1 MEIHVANPIYD
12 IVFKFLME
20 DQRAART
27 LLSALL
33 KKEVLEVQMRQH
45 EYING
50 SRDTISLFRI
60 DFHALVRDAK
70 GKEEKI
76 LIELQKNWVE
86 TEVLRFRQ
94 YLGTH
99 YLSPD
104 NMKKTETPKGEIK
117 KVFAYPMVTIYLLG
131 HLVGDIEEPVV
142 YVNHEVRDYDGNVV
156 AKGKDDPFVNSLNH
170 SSIIV
175 QIPRLP
181 KWKQRNR
188 LGTVLSI
195 FDQTKRTKE
204 SRQVLRIEETKYESD
219 EELKHILHR
228 LLVAAADVEVRRDM
242 NVEDEFFQAIEDRD
256 TAIMVR
262 DSRIKKQDAQLA
274 EQGAQL
280 AEKDT
285 QLAKK
290 DTQLEEQKVLLR
302 SMISALM
309 QTGHSLETISLLTGT
324 DLTVIKQIA
333 EEGKPR

>member
-33 KKEVLEVQMRQH
+33 KKEVVEVQMRQH

-60 DFHALVRDAK
+60 DFHALVRDNEGHEQK
-70 GKEEKI
+70 M

-104 NMKKTETPKGEIK
+104 NMKPSETAKGEIK

-142 YVNHEVRDYDGNVV
+142 YVNHEVCDYDGNVV

-195 FDQTKRTKE
+195 FDQTRRTKE
-204 SRQVLRIEETKYESD
+204 SRQVLRIEETKYETD

-262 DSRIKKQDAQLA
+262 DNTIKERDAQLA
-274 EQGAQL
+274 QQGAQL

-285 QLAKK
+285 QLA
-290 DTQLEEQKVLLR
+290 QQGVLLAEQQALLR
-302 SMISALM
+302 TMVSALM
-309 QTGHSLETISLLTGT
+309 QTGHSLESISELTHT
-324 DLTVIKQIA
+324 DIAVIKQMA
-333 EEGKPR
+333 VESK